1 MRKVL
6 LVEDNLINRKM
17 LHDIL
22 SDDYDVMEAQNG
34 QQALDILA
42 QCAEEISII
51 LLDIVMPI
59 MDGYTFLSIVKNTAQ
74 YSSIP
79 IIVTTHNDHESDEVL
94 ALERGATDFVTKP
107 YKANVILHRVA
118 SLIKLRETAAMV
130 NLYQY
135 DRLTGLYTTE
145 YFYQQARNILTG
157 NPDKTYDIACCN
169 IEKFKLLNDVFG
181 IPAGDALIRALA
193 QIISESVDK
202 RGIACRLWADQFAC
216 MVERRSK
223 YSNEDFERIL
233 DILKSKFNLQNVVIK
248 WGICPVD
255 AQDLSV
261 EKMCDRAM
269 LAAKSIYGQYGK
281 HFAVYD
287 DLMRG
292 QMLQEQAIT
301 DGMQEALNEKQF
313 EVFLQPQFSISQNT
327 ISGIE
332 ALVRW
337 KHPEMGFLS
346 PAAFIPVFEKNGF
359 ITKLDEYV
367 WDRVCE
373 MMRGW
378 DEKGYPKLPVSVNVS
393 RADVYNADLPDTLA
407 QIIKSHALTPDR
419 LHLEVTE
426 SAYIGNSENI
436 ISIIEKLRS
445 MGFPIEMD
453 DFGSGYSSLN
463 MLNDLPIDVLKLDMR
478 FVQNKTGKPIRHE
491 ILQFIIDL
499 AKKMK
504 LKLIAEGV
512 ETKEQLERLRVIG
525 CEYVQGYYFAKP
537 MSQHEFEALLER
549 EMANV

>member
-1 MRKVL
+1 ML